1 MALWEA
7 LMTENRAL
15 YFENKYK
22 LFIRVWQSSDSIN
35 EVQTRLHDIHG
46 WYESMEDGYARHS
59 RGLPLRNVRSYA
71 YRLRKKGVELKQ
83 LHTLFVPP
91 DIGNVDYKMLNEY
104 AQKAKSIG

>member
-1 MALWEA
+1 MALWEV

-46 WYESMEDGYARHS
+46 WYESMEDDSARNG
-59 RGLPLRNVRSYA
+59 RGLPLRSVRSYA